1 MLEEKNIPQKDFE
14 EIAEFIPGP
23 EPILNK
29 NSTFIPVCEPDLR
42 GNEKKYVLDAVESTW
57 ISSRGKY
64 LDLFEQEFAKKVGAK
79 YAVAVNSGTN
89 ALYLAVA
96 ALGITQDDEVIIPTF
111 TMISTANSI
120 TYLGSKP
127 VLVDCDEFWQIDV
140 SKIEEKITPKTK
152 AIMPVHIYGHSVN
165 ISKIERIAEKY
176 RLKVIYDAA
185 EAHGAE
191 YNHAPLG
198 MIGDAVCYSFYG
210 NKILTTGEGG
220 MFTTNNKELAEIAR
234 NLKDVAFSKERHFWH
249 KRLGYNFRMTNLAA
263 AVGLAQVERFD
274 ELVNAHRI
282 NAMEYITQLNSVD
295 GITTPKDAFWAKN
308 VYWMF
313 GIVVNHKKFGMSR
326 DKLRIFLADRGIE
339 TRTFFVPIHFQPYYY
354 EQYKGERY
362 PIAESLSRDG
372 MYLPSSSLL
381 TESQITYVCNAIKE
395 AHET

>member
-1 MLEEKNIPQKDFE
+1 MLEERNIPQE
-14 EIAEFIPGP
+14 EFAKIAEFIPGP
-23 EPILNK
+23 EPIINK
-29 NSTFIPVCEPDLR
+29 ENVYIPVCEPDLR
-42 GNEKKYVLDAVESTW
+42 GNEKKYVMDAIESSW

-64 LDLFEQEFAKKVGAK
+64 LDLFEQKFAKKVGAK
-79 YAVAVNSGTN
+79 YAIAVNSGTN
-89 ALYLAVA
+89 ALYLACA
-96 ALGITQDDEVIIPTF
+96 TLGITTDDEVIMPTF
-111 TMISTANSI
+111 TMVSTANSVA
-120 TYLGSKP
+120 YLGAKP
-127 VLVDCDEFWQIDV
+127 VLVDCDEFWQIDCD
-140 SKIEEKITPKTK
+140 KIEEKITSRTK
-152 AIMPVHIYGHSVN
+152 AIMPVHIYGHPVN
-165 ISKIERIAEKY
+165 IDYIQGLALTYNLKI
-176 RLKVIYDAA
+176 IYDAC

-191 YNHAPLG
+191 FEHELLG
-198 MIGDAVCYSFYG
+198 SFGDTVCYSFYG

-274 ELVNAHRI
+274 ELVNAHRV
-282 NAMEYITQLNSVD
+282 NAMAYMTQLNSID
-295 GITTPKDAFWAKN
+295 GITSPRESYWAKN

-313 GIVVNHKKFGMSR
+313 GIVVDKEKFGLSR
-326 DKLRIFLADRGIE
+326 DELRIFLADRGIE

-362 PIAESLSRDG
+362 PMAEKLSRDG

-381 TESQITYVCNAIKE
+381 TKKQITYICKAIKE

>member
-1 MLEEKNIPQKDFE
+1 
-14 EIAEFIPGP
+14 
-23 EPILNK
+23 
-29 NSTFIPVCEPDLR
+29 
-42 GNEKKYVLDAVESTW
+42 
-57 ISSRGKY
+57 
-64 LDLFEQEFAKKVGAK
+64 
-79 YAVAVNSGTN
+79 
-89 ALYLAVA
+89 
-96 ALGITQDDEVIIPTF
+96 
-111 TMISTANSI
+111 
-120 TYLGSKP
+120 
-127 VLVDCDEFWQIDV
+127 
-140 SKIEEKITPKTK
+140 
-152 AIMPVHIYGHSVN
+152 
-165 ISKIERIAEKY
+165 
-176 RLKVIYDAA
+176 LKVIYDAA

-191 YNHAPLG
+191 YNHAPIG

-220 MFTTNNKELAEIAR
+220 MFTTNDKELAEIAR

-295 GITTPKDAFWAKN
+295 GITTPKEAYWAKN

-326 DKLRIFLADRGIE
+326 DKLRGFLADRGIE

-381 TESQITYVCNAIKE
+381 TKEQIKYICNAIKE

>member
-23 EPILNK
+23 EPILNR
-29 NSTFIPVCEPDLR
+29 NGTFIPVCEPDLR

-191 YNHAPLG
+191 YNHAPIG

-295 GITTPKDAFWAKN
+295 GITTPKEAYWAKN

-326 DKLRIFLADRGIE
+326 DKLRGFLADRGIE

-381 TESQITYVCNAIKE
+381 TKEQITYVCNAIKE